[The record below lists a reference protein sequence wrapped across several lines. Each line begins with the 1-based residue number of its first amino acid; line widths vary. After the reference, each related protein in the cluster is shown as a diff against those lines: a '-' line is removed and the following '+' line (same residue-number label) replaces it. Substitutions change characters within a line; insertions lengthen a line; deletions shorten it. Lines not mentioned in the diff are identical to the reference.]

1 MRSKLL
7 IFILLI
13 LSINLYANNSGFRH
27 FSVNEGLPSSEVYH
41 MIQDSKG
48 YIWIATNM
56 GVSRFDGEK
65 FENFDKEDG
74 LSENTIFEVYED
86 ETGRVWFVG
95 FPFQLSYFSND
106 SIVQYKYN
114 SVLRS
119 VAGKGAVPIK
129 KSFRTDKNNNVYFSF
144 ISDSK
149 IYRID
154 RGGELTALYDLSS
167 SSINTMIVSV
177 DEQLLLCSKGENNE
191 PIKLVIDFFDSNNVI
206 TIDKS
211 DKYSH
216 SQIMAQRLPGKGII
230 FAKYDRITLV
240 LAEGNYQTRIL
251 KDRVIWINVDKQGF
265 LWVGMANGGVEKF
278 NINLLH
284 KRAELTYL
292 DSLSVT
298 SVLNDNEG
306 GKWFSTLENGIFYLP
321 TEGIY
326 SLSRSYLN
334 GDYVKDVQ
342 YFNGILYAGLLN
354 KRFGYIENGK
364 VHDVVPFDK
373 DLVTVNLLRAYKEE
387 ILWIV
392 TEDYLYSYDKQHFQK
407 FTNEY
412 KNKGIPINISRFIF
426 STKDIYPIS
435 ATEVLLAESNGLS
448 ILKDGHVVYNSYK
461 DDNIELRIEAI
472 ERESDSSFL
481 LGTFNG
487 LWTFCNK
494 RFEYL
499 GINNPMLKER
509 ITNIVVYNDN
519 GEYVLGTKGS
529 GLIVK
534 NNDSI
539 FQLTR
544 SNGLSS
550 NSITSMLLSG
560 HELWVGTNNGL
571 NLIDI
576 RELGKV
582 NPRIVV
588 MKKEHGIISNEITQL
603 KGNDAQI
610 YIVTP
615 AGLTIFDRDK
625 YQPVKYNPPI
635 YVTGLSIMN
644 RDTISSDGY
653 RLAHDQNFIVISY
666 TGISYRDGGNLRYK
680 YRLKG
685 LDNQW
690 VQTDNPEV
698 EYAFLPPGKYKFE
711 VIAINSDGQES
722 LTPAT
727 LQFVIL
733 PPFWEKWWFI
743 LLVILFIGVSF
754 FYLYSRR
761 LRTIRKEHNLQSD
774 LNWFRQ
780 QALSRQMDP
789 HFVFNTLNSIQSYI
803 IKNDR
808 LASSQYLSKF
818 ARLMRLI
825 LNNSQKHAVP
835 LSDEIAALSLYME
848 LESLRFQ
855 HKFEFSITTDV
866 SVDTENC
873 YIPAFLIQP
882 FVENAIWHG
891 IMGLKTTGVIKI
903 NFTME
908 EGQLLCVIED
918 NGVGRRKSMEI
929 KGESELKKKSLGISL
944 VKSRLNL
951 LNNYYGVNMFV
962 NFTDLYHED
971 QSPAGTRVSINL
983 PIIS

>member
-1 MRSKLL
+1 
-7 IFILLI
+7 
-13 LSINLYANNSGFRH
+13 
-27 FSVNEGLPSSEVYH
+27 
-41 MIQDSKG
+41 
-48 YIWIATNM
+48 M
-56 GVSRFDGEK
+56 GVSRFDGEN

-74 LSENTIFEVYED
+74 LPENTVFEVYED
-86 ETGRVWFVG
+86 EIGRVWFVG

-106 SIVQYKYN
+106 SIIQYKYN

-119 VAGKGAVPIK
+119 VAGKGAVPVK
-129 KSFRTDKNNNVYFSF
+129 KSFRVDKNNNVYFSF
-144 ISDSK
+144 INDNK

-154 RGGELTALYDLSS
+154 SGGELTALYDLSTS
-167 SSINTMIVSV
+167 PANTMIVLV
-177 DEQLLLCSKGENNE
+177 DDQLLLCNKGENNE

-216 SQIMAQRLPGKGII
+216 GHIMAQRVPGKGML
-230 FAKYDRITLV
+230 FAKYDKITLI
-240 LAEGNYQTRIL
+240 LPDGKYQTQVLKNRI
-251 KDRVIWINVDKQGF
+251 IWINVDKQGA
-265 LWVGMANGGVEKF
+265 LWVGLSNGGVEKL
-278 NINLLH
+278 NVDLLQ
-284 KRAELTYL
+284 KKAELIYL

-306 GKWFSTLENGIFYLP
+306 GKWFSTFEDGIFYLP

-326 SLSRSYLN
+326 SLSRSGDFN

-342 YFNGILYAGLLN
+342 YFNGILYAGMLN
-354 KRFGYIENGK
+354 NRFGYIKNEK
-364 VHDVVPFDK
+364 VHEIVPFDK
-373 DLVTVNLLRAYKEE
+373 DMVAVNILKAFKDEV
-387 ILWIV
+387 LWIC
-392 TEDYLYSYDKQHFQK
+392 TEDFLYSYDKKHFYK
-407 FTNEY
+407 YTNDAQLQ
-412 KNKGIPINISRFIF
+412 NKLSRFSF
-426 STKDIYPIS
+426 SIKDIYPIS
-435 ATEVLLAESNGLS
+435 ATEVLLAESNALS
-448 ILKDGHVVYNSYK
+448 ILKEGHVVYNSYL

-487 LWTFCNK
+487 LWIFCNK

-499 GINNPMLKER
+499 GIRNPLLKER
-509 ITNIVVYNDN
+509 ITDIVVYNDK
-519 GEYVLGTKGS
+519 GDYVLGTKGS

-534 NNDSI
+534 KNDSI
-539 FQLTR
+539 YQITR

-550 NSITSMLLSG
+550 NSITSILISG
-560 HELWVGTNNGL
+560 HTIWVGTNSGL

-576 RELGKV
+576 QELGKAS
-582 NPRIVV
+582 PRIVI
-588 MKKEHGIISNEITQL
+588 MKKEHGLISNEITQL
-603 KGNDAQI
+603 KSNKAQI

-625 YQPVKYNPPI
+625 YQPIKYNPPI

-644 RDTISSDGY
+644 RDTILSDTYQLGY
-653 RLAHDQNFIVISY
+653 HQNFIIISY
-666 TGISYRDGGNLRYK
+666 TGISFRDGGNLRYK

-685 LDNQW
+685 LDNEW
-690 VQTDNPEV
+690 VLTENPEV
-698 EYAFLPPGKYKFE
+698 EYAFLPPGKYQFE
-711 VIAINSDGQES
+711 VIAINSEGQES
-722 LTPAT
+722 LAPAT

-743 LLVILFIGVSF
+743 LLVILFIGVSTYYF
-754 FYLYSRR
+754 YSRR
-761 LRTIRKEHNLQSD
+761 LRTIKKEHTLQSD
-774 LNWFRQ
+774 LSWYRQ
-780 QALSRQMDP
+780 QSLSRQMDP

-825 LNNSQKHAVP
+825 LNNSQNHAVP

-855 HKFEFSITTDV
+855 HKFEFNISTDV
-866 SVDTENC
+866 SVDAETC

-891 IMGLKTTGVIKI
+891 IMGLKTTGTI
-903 NFTME
+903 NVKFKKE
-908 EGQLLCVIED
+908 AGQLLCVVED
-918 NGVGRRKSMEI
+918 NGVGRKKSLEM

-944 VKSRLNL
+944 VKSRLNI
-951 LNNYYGVNMFV
+951 LNNYYGVNMYV
-962 NFTDLYHED
+962 NFTDLYNED
-971 QSPAGTRVSINL
+971 QSPAGTRVSISL
-983 PIIS
+983 PIIN

>member
-1 MRSKLL
+1 MLSKLF
-7 IFILLI
+7 IFILSI
-13 LSINLYANNSGFRH
+13 LSISLYANNSGFRH

-56 GVSRFDGEK
+56 GVSRFDGK
-65 FENFDKEDG
+65 NFENFDKEDG

-86 ETGRVWFVG
+86 EIGRIWFVG

-106 SIVQYKYN
+106 SIIQYKYN

-119 VAGKGAVPIK
+119 VATKGAVPIK
-129 KSFRTDKNNNVYFSF
+129 KSFRVDKNNNVYFSF

-154 RGGELTALYDLSS
+154 RRGELTILYDLSS

-177 DEQLLLCSKGENNE
+177 DDQLLLCSKGGNNE
-191 PIKLVIDFFDSNNVI
+191 LTKLAIDFFDSNNVI

-211 DKYSH
+211 DKYSQSH
-216 SQIMAQRLPGKGII
+216 IMAQRVPGKGIL
-230 FAKYDRITLV
+230 FAKYDRITLI
-240 LAEGNYQTRIL
+240 LPDGNYQTRML
-251 KDRVIWINVDKQGF
+251 KDRIIWINVDKQGA
-265 LWVGMANGGVEKF
+265 LWVGLSNGGVEKLD
-278 NINLLH
+278 IDLLQ
-284 KRAELTYL
+284 KRAELLYL

-306 GKWFSTLENGIFYLP
+306 GRWFSTLENGIFYLP

-326 SLSRSYLN
+326 SLSRSDLN
-334 GDYVKDVQ
+334 GDYIKDVQ
-342 YFNGILYAGLLN
+342 YFNGILYAGMLN
-354 KRFGYIENGK
+354 KRFGYIEGEK
-364 VHDVVPFDK
+364 VHEIVPFDK
-373 DLVTVNLLRAYKEE
+373 DLVTVNLLSAYKDE
-387 ILWIV
+387 ILWIS
-392 TEDYLYSYDKQHFQK
+392 TEDYLYSYDKEHFYK
-407 FTNEY
+407 YTNDAQLQS
-412 KNKGIPINISRFIF
+412 KISRFSF
-426 STKDIYPIS
+426 STKDIYPLS
-435 ATEVLLAESNGLS
+435 ATEVLLAESNALS
-448 ILKDGHVVYNSYK
+448 ILKDGHVVYNSYL
-461 DDNIELRIEAI
+461 DDDIELRIEAI

-499 GINNPMLKER
+499 GIRNPLLKER
-509 ITNIVVYNDN
+509 ITDIVVYNDK
-519 GEYVLGTKGS
+519 GDYVLGTKGS

-534 NNDSI
+534 KNDSI
-539 FQLTR
+539 YQITR

-550 NSITSMLLSG
+550 SSITSMLLHG
-560 HELWVGTNNGL
+560 HELWIGTNNGL

-576 RELGKV
+576 RELGKA

-603 KGNDAQI
+603 KGNNAQI

-625 YQPVKYNPPI
+625 YQPFKYNPPI

-644 RDTISSDGY
+644 RDTIPSDNY
-653 RLAHDQNFIVISY
+653 RLSYDQNFIIISY

-685 LDNQW
+685 LDNEW
-690 VQTDNPEV
+690 VMTDNPEV
-698 EYAFLPPGKYKFE
+698 EYAFLPPGKYQFE
-711 VIAINSDGQES
+711 VLAINSDGQES
-722 LTPAT
+722 LAPST
-727 LQFVIL
+727 LQFIIL
-733 PPFWEKWWFI
+733 PPYWKKWWFI

-754 FYLYSRR
+754 IYLYSRR
-761 LRTIRKEHNLQSD
+761 LRTIRKEHNLQND
-774 LNWFRQ
+774 LNWYRQ

-825 LNNSQKHAVP
+825 LNNSQNHAVP

-855 HKFEFSITTDV
+855 HKFEFSVKTDV
-866 SVDTENC
+866 SVDTETC

-891 IMGLKTTGVIKI
+891 IMGLKTAGVINI
-903 NFTME
+903 NFKME
-908 EGQLLCVIED
+908 DGQLLCVIED
-918 NGVGRRKSMEI
+918 NGVGRKKSMEI

-971 QSPAGTRVSINL
+971 HSPAGTRVSINL